1 MKPINKSLV
10 LILLPALFVS
20 CTNRENASTEIIRKV
35 KVTKVQ
41 KTDSLIRKDF
51 SGVIREAG
59 EVNLAF
65 RVAGPIQKIGV
76 EEGNFVRKGQLIAQI
91 DPRDYHV
98 QLTAAKAQYEQVKS
112 ESDRIVELH
121 ARQSITDN
129 DFEKAV
135 AGKTMAQAKLKNAE
149 NQLNDTKMVAPFS
162 GYIQEVNYEPGEIV
176 DAGMP
181 VVSLIDLSYYEVE
194 AEIPVSLYL
203 NRDHF
208 VSFSCS
214 QKLIPGSEFPLELKG
229 YTKKANNN
237 QLYTLYLRL
246 NPEVS
251 EKLAPGMDVRV
262 SIFYE
267 TGIEQPLYVP
277 LKALYRKDNKTWVWV
292 YDPGSGRVHSRQV
305 VTNGLEGEDGIR
317 IVAGLDGSER
327 VVTAGIHTLTENL
340 KVELVHPDSETNIG
354 GLL

>member
-1 MKPINKSLV
+1 MKRLNRSLV
-10 LILLPALFVS
+10 LMLLPVFFIS
-20 CTNRENASTEIIRKV
+20 CTDRENASTEIIRKV

-41 KTDSLIRKDF
+41 KTDSFIRKDF

-65 RVAGPIQKIGV
+65 RVAGPIQEIVV
-76 EEGNFVRKGQLIAQI
+76 EEGNFVRKGHPIAQI
-91 DPRDYHV
+91 DPRDYKM
-98 QLTAAKAQYEQVKS
+98 QLAAAKAQYEQVKS
-112 ESDRIVELH
+112 ESERIVELH
-121 ARQSITDN
+121 ARQSVTDN

-135 AGKTMAQAKLKNAE
+135 AGEKMAQVNLKNAE
-149 NQLNDTKMVAPFS
+149 DQLNDTKMVAPFS

-181 VVSLIDLSYYEVE
+181 VISLIDVSCFEVE

-214 QKLIPGSEFPLELKG
+214 QKLIPGSKFPLELKG

-237 QLYTLYLRL
+237 QLYKLYLRL

-251 EKLAPGMDVRV
+251 EKLAPGMDVLV
-262 SIFYE
+262 SIIYE
-267 TGIEQPLYVP
+267 SGVENPLYVP
-277 LKALYRKDNKTWVWV
+277 LKALFRKNNKTWVWV

-317 IVAGLDGSER
+317 IVAGLDGSEM
-327 VVTAGIHTLTENL
+327 VVTAGIHTLSENL
-340 KVELVHPDSETNIG
+340 EVELVRPDSETNIG